1 MRRGALAVLVAVALA
16 LLTACAGSDR
26 PSIVGGATLQVTS
39 PDLAAIKAKSDIPNC
54 PKASGGQVDGGMPSI
69 TLECLGG
76 GRSVDLAGLRG
87 PMIVNF
93 WQAYCGPCR
102 REMPALAA
110 YARSHPSVQ
119 VLGVDYLDVQ
129 PAAALKLA
137 RDSKV
142 AYPLV
147 ADPEGHLAGRRPLTR
162 IPGLP
167 FTAYLDASGRVV
179 HVEAVPMTSVR
190 DVAEAAQKYLGT
202 GG

>member
-1 MRRGALAVLVAVALA
+1 MRRGALAVLGAVALA

-26 PSIVGGATLQVTS
+26 PSIVGGTTLQVTS
-39 PDLAAIKAKSDIPNC
+39 PGLAAIKAKSDVPNC
-54 PKASGGQVDGGMPSI
+54 PKVSGGQVDGGMPSI

-76 GRSVDLAGLRG
+76 GRSVDLAALRG

-102 REMPALAA
+102 KEMPARAA
-110 YARSHPSVQ
+110 YARSHRSVQ

-179 HVEAVPMTSVR
+179 HVEAVPMTSVQ

>member
-1 MRRGALAVLVAVALA
+1 MRRLALA
-16 LLTACAGSDR
+16 LLGVVALTLLTGCAGSDR
-26 PSIVGGATLQVTS
+26 PDIVGGTTLQVSS

-54 PKASGGQVDGGMPSI
+54 PRVSGGQVDGGMPAV
-69 TLECLGG
+69 TLQCLGG
-76 GRSVDLAGLRG
+76 GRAVDLAGLRG

-102 REMPALAA
+102 KEMPALAA
-110 YARSHPSVQ
+110 YARSHPSVR

-129 PAAALKLA
+129 PAAALELA
-137 RDSKV
+137 RASEV

-147 ADPEGHLAGRRPLTR
+147 ADPAGHLAGKRPLTR

-167 FTAYLDASGRVV
+167 FTAYVDASGRVV
-179 HVEAVPMTSVR
+179 HVEAVPMTTVQ
-190 DVAEAAQKYLGT
+190 DVAEAARKYLGT

>member
-1 MRRGALAVLVAVALA
+1 MRRGALAAFLVAVLA

-26 PSIVGGATLQVTS
+26 PSIVGGTRLEVTS

-54 PKASGGQVDGGMPSI
+54 PKVSGGQADGGMPAV

-102 REMPALAA
+102 QEMPSLAA
-110 YARSHPSVQ
+110 YARSHPSVK

-179 HVEAVPMTSVR
+179 HVEAVPMTTEQ
-190 DVAEAAQKYLGT
+190 DVATAAQKYLGT